1 MIKKSLKQKSI
12 AVGVIFIVTLFI
24 GMALTSAVTANK
36 GAANGADFTPDELQ
50 ELYRKYNI
58 TENDIKFAE
67 GRLPHFL
74 EETILDGK
82 VVTMGKITLE
92 ENKVVVSEWVDP
104 LFHDYCIKEGYKV
117 ISPEEWFAM
126 EEKAREE
133 YIKEYGVDPA
143 NPKIDIVDG
152 VPLPAEYVRKLVK
165 NGKMSPG
172 SDAEPL
178 GVASIASSA
187 TGPYAKYGKL
197 YLWIVEAAK
206 PLGQKP
212 DQAYLSDV
220 VSAYGR
226 FYQFNPGT
234 LYYYHWTNYW
244 NATVPTTTNTS
255 QLLGDLKTDTNWV
268 RTAYNDGDGANDI
281 VAGWVR
287 IGDHNGMAG
296 RNGWFS
302 VNAVRTELAVDWP
315 HDSIAQHEI
324 SHNFNAD
331 DQGYWYWEHPEC
343 IMNYNWAYWG
353 TDIWCSDCWN
363 IVYGNINGLWE

>member
-165 NGKMSPG
+165 SGKISPKESG
-172 SDAEPL
+172 AEPL
-178 GVASIASSA
+178 ATTPSSA
-187 TGPYAKYGKL
+187 TVSSTQSGPYAKYDKL
-197 YLWIVEAAK
+197 YLWIFAAK
-206 PLGQKP
+206 DSAHKP
-212 DQAYLSDV
+212 TQAYLTDTV
-220 VSAYGR
+220 NAFGR
-226 FYQFNPGT
+226 FYQFSPGT
-234 LYYYHWTNYW
+234 LYYYHITDYW
-244 NATVPTTTNTS
+244 DASDVSPADS
-255 QLLGDLKTDTNWV
+255 SLELLKDIEQDTDWV
-268 RTAYNDGDGANDI
+268 RYSYNDGDPVNDI
-281 VAGWVR
+281 VTGWADYM
-287 IGDHNGMAG
+287 DHNGMAYL
-296 RNGWFS
+296 NGFFS
-302 VNAVRTELAVDWP
+302 VCAVKASGLDWP

-324 SHNFNAD
+324 SHNFNAI
-331 DQGYWYWEHPEC
+331 DQGTWYWEHPEC

-353 TDIWCSDCWN
+353 
-363 IVYGNINGLWE
+363 